1 MKTETLQSTGPAV
14 PVPRNFGR
22 RMALRALGIAGL
34 LASLPSS
41 VRAYFVRSL
50 PVRTVEKET
59 FLFDPAS
66 GSLSWKKERRSQPY
80 RLAIGGMVADPAELS
95 YAELLALPRVT
106 QTSDLHCVEGW
117 SVKDISWGG
126 IRFSEIVRIARP
138 LPGARYAVFHSLGET
153 SSAPRG
159 QSHYI
164 ECLPV
169 AALVDPAREC
179 LLALAMNGK
188 PLPHDHGAPL
198 RLVAPPDLGYKSIK
212 YVRRIDFVKDPIP
225 GWWTLANPIYP
236 ADAPVPASR
245 LRRK

>member
-1 MKTETLQSTGPAV
+1 MKSETVKTIDPVV
-14 PVPRNFGR
+14 PFPRSPGR
-22 RMALRALGIAGL
+22 RLALKALGIAGL

-41 VRAYFVRSL
+41 VWAYFVRSL

-59 FLFDPAS
+59 FVFQAAS
-66 GSLSWKKERRSQPY
+66 GSLFWKEEKRSEPF
-80 RLAIGGMVADPAELS
+80 RLSIGGMVGNSRDLA
-95 YAELLALPRVT
+95 YGELLALSRIS
-106 QTSDLHCVEGW
+106 QTSDFHCVEGW
-117 SVKDISWGG
+117 SVKDIVWEGF
-126 IRFSEIVRIARP
+126 RFAEIVRIARP

-159 QSHYI
+159 QRHYI

-198 RLVAPPDLGYKSIK
+198 RVIAPPDLGYKSIK
-212 YVRRIDFVKDPIP
+212 YVRRIEFVADPVP
-225 GWWTLANPIYP
+225 GWWTLANPVYP

-245 LRRK
+245 LRKK

>member
-1 MKTETLQSTGPAV
+1 MKQETLPSTGLAV
-14 PVPRNFGR
+14 STPRNFGR

-66 GSLSWKKERRSQPY
+66 GSLSWKKERRSEPY
-80 RLAIGGMVADPAELS
+80 RLAVGGMAADPVELS
-95 YAELLALPRVT
+95 YAELLALPRVS

-117 SVKDISWGG
+117 SVKDIVWEGF
-126 IRFSEIVRIARP
+126 RFSEIARITRP

-159 QSHYI
+159 QGHYI

-169 AALVDPAREC
+169 ESLVDPAREC
-179 LLALAMNGK
+179 LLALALNGK

-198 RLVAPPDLGYKSIK
+198 RLVAPLDLAYKSIK
-212 YVRRIDFVKDPIP
+212 YVRRIDFVAEPVS

>member
-1 MKTETLQSTGPAV
+1 MKTQIPQSTGPVVAFS
-14 PVPRNFGR
+14 RNFGR
-22 RMALRALGIAGL
+22 RLALKALGVAAL
-34 LASLPSS
+34 LASLPSAL
-41 VRAYFVRSL
+41 RAYFVRSL

-66 GSLSWKKERRSQPY
+66 GSLFWKEEKRSEPF
-80 RLAIGGMVADPAELS
+80 RLSIGGMVGNSRDLA
-95 YAELLALPRVT
+95 YGELLALSRIS
-106 QTSDLHCVEGW
+106 QTSDFHCVEGW
-117 SVKDISWGG
+117 SVKDIVWEGF
-126 IRFSEIVRIARP
+126 RFAEIVRIARP

-159 QSHYI
+159 QRHYI

-169 AALVDPAREC
+169 EALVDPAREC
-179 LLALAMNGK
+179 LLALAISGK

-212 YVRRIDFVKDPIP
+212 YVRRIEFVADPVP
-225 GWWTLANPIYP
+225 GWWTLANPVYP

>member
-1 MKTETLQSTGPAV
+1 MKTQALQSTGPVVAF
-14 PVPRNFGR
+14 PRNFGR
-22 RMALRALGIAGL
+22 RLALKALGVAAL
-34 LASLPSS
+34 LASLPSAL
-41 VRAYFVRSL
+41 RAYFVRSL
-50 PVRTVEKET
+50 PVRTVERET

-66 GSLSWKKERRSQPY
+66 GSLSWEKERKREPY
-80 RLAIGGMVADPAELS
+80 RLAVGGMVADPVELS
-95 YAELLALPRVT
+95 YAELLALPRVS

-117 SVKDISWGG
+117 SVKDIAWEGV
-126 IRFSEIVRIARP
+126 RFSEIVRIARP

-159 QSHYI
+159 QGHYI

-169 AALVDPAREC
+169 GSLVDPAREC
-179 LLALAMNGK
+179 LLALAISGK

-198 RLVAPPDLGYKSIK
+198 RLVAPLDLAYKSIK
-212 YVRRIDFVKDPIP
+212 YVRRIDFVAEPVS